1 MGNDHSPGRLDR
13 AGDRRKDP
21 DWIEAQ
27 LKDQSSRF
35 VVLWRDQQL
44 LIGNDGNF
52 RAALLER
59 DALRGIPIDPSEAVF
74 LGLDHEA
81 ASTFALDLTALEDP
95 LAQIEA
101 SGSFAENF
109 SFQGL
114 MTTAQHLDDREA
126 ALLTFARGMAN
137 WHRRHRFCGVCGAPA
152 SAAEGGHVRVC
163 TNAACGS
170 QHFPRTDPAVI
181 MLVTDGDRCLLGRQ
195 KAWPKQFHS
204 VLAGFVEPGE
214 SLEHAVAREVWEEA
228 GIQVDRVTY
237 YGSQPW
243 PFPASVMLGFRAHAV
258 TTDINV
264 DTVELES
271 AEWYSR
277 DWLRSLP
284 DDGEFVFP
292 RRAPIAGRMISIAG
306 CMVEDWLDGR
316 FE

>member
-1 MGNDHSPGRLDR
+1 MENQHGRGHLDR

-27 LKDQSSRF
+27 LKDRSSRF

-59 DALRGIPIDPSEAVF
+59 EALRGIPIETSEAVF
-74 LGLDHEA
+74 LGLDHEK
-81 ASTFALDLTALEDP
+81 ASTFALDLTGLEDP

-101 SGSFAENF
+101 PGSLEESL

-152 SAAEGGHVRVC
+152 NAAEGGHVRVC
-163 TNAACGS
+163 SNAACAS

-195 KAWPKQFHS
+195 KVWPKSFHS

-214 SLEHAVAREVWEEA
+214 SLEHAVAREVQEEA
-228 GIQVDRVTY
+228 GIQVDQVTY

-243 PFPASVMLGFRAHAV
+243 PFPASIMLGFRARAV

-264 DTVELES
+264 DAVELES

-277 DWLRSLP
+277 DWLLSLP
-284 DDGEFVFP
+284 NDGEFIFP

-306 CMVEDWLDGR
+306 CMVEDWLEGR
-316 FE
+316 FD